1 MDRYECARDACVQFV
16 GTLRVLRKPLAF
28 RLPALNAELG
38 SIAVQVRA
46 MRRARELQEYVTEWT
61 VTLCHII

>member
-1 MDRYECARDACVQFV
+1 MRVCAPSSLEDHLMPSTYHVCMDRYECARDACVQFV

-38 SIAVQVRA
+38 TIAVQVRA
-46 MRRARELQEYVTEWT
+46 
-61 VTLCHII
+61 